1 MPAGPT
7 YEPIAT
13 TTLGSATASI
23 TFSSISTAYTDL
35 IIVGNGTI
43 STVSYFDIQVGNG
56 SEDTGTNYSFTRL
69 IGFDG
74 TPYTDRYDNATQWQP
89 NLGRVAIGNV
99 VVQINNYSNTTTFK
113 PMLSRDSSDGTAL
126 LAGVWRSTA
135 AINYIK
141 IKGGAGNNIAS
152 GTTFTIYGIKAA

>member
-7 YEPIAT
+7 YEAIAT

-23 TFSSISTAYTDL
+23 TFSSISGAYTDL

-56 SEDTGTNYSFTRL
+56 SEDTGTNYSFTRM

-74 TPYTDRYDNATQWQP
+74 TPYTDRYSNATQWQP

-99 VVQINNYSNTTTFK
+99 VVQIHNYSNTTTFK
-113 PMLSRDSSDGTAL
+113 PMLSRDGSDGTAL
-126 LAGVWRSTA
+126 LFGMWRSTA